1 MDPNKPGAST
11 TKKWLIGCG
20 IGCGAI
26 IVIVALLVIGGVV
39 YIKNIVKGFEDSEAI
54 MSALTD
60 QYGRITEYCPEP
72 DGTIKPDRIEAFLK
86 ARELMMMERE
96 KLERSISALSG
107 GDWGGEIDVESSGNV
122 FQKIKIGFGL
132 IPKIAGFFK
141 ARNQALL
148 DKGMGMGEYY
158 YLYMITYY
166 SWLQKPII
174 DGPDIQFEGGG
185 RGYRGDWKEDESEEV
200 RRDMVARR
208 LHRMV
213 LPMLHNQYDKLMGS
227 GGTDIPD
234 TWREALKAEIDALE
248 SNRYRLVWEDGLP
261 EVILSSLIPH
271 RQRLESSYSPILNT
285 LEVSLEQN

>member
-1 MDPNKPGAST
+1 
-11 TKKWLIGCG
+11 
-20 IGCGAI
+20 
-26 IVIVALLVIGGVV
+26 
-39 YIKNIVKGFEDSEAI
+39 
-54 MSALTD
+54 
-60 QYGRITEYCPEP
+60 
-72 DGTIKPDRIEAFLK
+72 
-86 ARELMMMERE
+86 
-96 KLERSISALSG
+96 
-107 GDWGGEIDVESSGNV
+107 
-122 FQKIKIGFGL
+122 
-132 IPKIAGFFK
+132 
-141 ARNQALL
+141 
-148 DKGMGMGEYY
+148 MGMGEYY

>member
-1 MDPNKPGAST
+1 MDPNKPGTST

-20 IGCGAI
+20 IGCGVI

-54 MSALTD
+54 MSVLTD
-60 QYGRITEYCPEP
+60 RYGRITEYCPEL
-72 DGTIKPDRIEAFLK
+72 DGTIRPDRIEAFLK
-86 ARELMMMERE
+86 AREFMIVERE
-96 KLERSISALSG
+96 KLEKSISILSE

-132 IPKIAGFFK
+132 IPKIADFFK

-148 DKGMGMGEYY
+148 DEGMGMGEYY

-174 DGPDIQFEGGG
+174 DGPDIKFEGDN
-185 RGYRGDWKEDESEEV
+185 RGYRGDWNKDESEEV

-227 GGTDIPD
+227 GRTDIPD
-234 TWREALKAEIDALE
+234 AWREALKTEIDALE

-261 EVILSSLIPH
+261 AVITSSLIPY